1 MHEFFDIELACDLE
15 KDEGAGNI
23 DFDYGRRIVDAAIHV
38 RLGGEMN
45 DGVAAGH
52 GSFDGGGIA
61 NITLDETVVRIA
73 RDGIQVCEIT
83 RIGQFVVVND
93 GILLGQAQEVS
104 DEIRSDE
111 AGAPG
116 EENLDRA
123 ASSGIGGQV
132 PQLREPPLQMGRGG
146 PAQDERVILWS
157 LVFALALPR

>member
-1 MHEFFDIELACDLE
+1 MHEFFDIELARDLE

-23 DFDYGRRIVDAAIHV
+23 GLDYGRRIVDAAIHV

-45 DGVAAGH
+45 HGVAAGH
-52 GSFDGGGIA
+52 GSFDGGRIA

-93 GILLGQAQEVS
+93 GIALRQAQEVS

-111 AGAPG
+111 AGTPV
-116 EENLDRA
+116 RKIF
-123 ASSGIGGQV
+123 IGQ
-132 PQLREPPLQMGRGG
+132 
-146 PAQDERVILWS
+146 
-157 LVFALALPR
+157 LPRE